1 MWFHMFD
8 VGFQEMLLIMVLA
21 LIVFGPSKL
30 PELGKMIGRAMREF
44 RRASDEFRSTVET
57 NLNIHDI
64 DVPSPSSPAQAGFF
78 PTIAPFASSAPT
90 EAAPA
95 LPAAP
100 EGAQPAPEAG
110 GVATEQAATG
120 AAYWAQRGSRLFHS
134 RDCVWAARIA
144 EAERIPFETVA
155 RAREEGYAACPV
167 CEPMEVGLAL

>member
-57 NLNIHDI
+57 NLNIHDV
-64 DVPSPSSPAQAGFF
+64 DVPSTSSPAQAGFF
-78 PTIAPFASSAPT
+78 PTIAPFASSGPA
-90 EAAPA
+90 EAAPSLA
-95 LPAAP
+95 AAP
-100 EGAQPAPEAG
+100 EGAQPEPEAG

-144 EAERIPFETVA
+144 ETERIPFETVA
-155 RAREEGYAACPV
+155 RARDEGYVACPV
-167 CEPMEVGLAL
+167 CEPLEVGLAL

>member
-1 MWFHMFD
+1 MFD

-57 NLNIHDI
+57 NLNIHDV
-64 DVPSPSSPAQAGFF
+64 DVPSPSFPAQAGLF
-78 PTIAPFASSAPT
+78 PTIAPFAPSAPA

-95 LPAAP
+95 IPAAP
-100 EGAQPAPEAG
+100 EGAQPSPEAG

-120 AAYWAQRGSRLFHS
+120 ARYWAQRGSRLFHS
-134 RDCVWAARIA
+134 RDCVWAARIV
-144 EAERIPFETVA
+144 EEERIPFETVT
-155 RAREEGYAACPV
+155 RAREEGYVACPV
-167 CEPMEVGLAL
+167 CEPVEVGLAL

>member
-1 MWFHMFD
+1 MFD

-57 NLNIHDI
+57 NLNIHDV
-64 DVPSPSSPAQAGFF
+64 DVPSPSFPAQAGFF
-78 PTIAPFASSAPT
+78 PTIAPFASSAPA

-100 EGAQPAPEAG
+100 EGAQPVLEAG

-120 AAYWAQRGSRLFHS
+120 AGYWAQRGSRLFHS
-134 RDCVWAARIA
+134 RDCVWAARIV
-144 EAERIPFETVA
+144 EEERIPFETVT
-155 RAREEGYAACPV
+155 RAREEGYVACPV
-167 CEPMEVGLAL
+167 CEPVEVGLAL